1 MITIEELKMLGQ
13 TETKL
18 AKVCSEWAKQ
28 HLDNRWQHYVGW
40 AFGDHGYIGI
50 NYSYNDIVNN
60 VEYETCYGTKLVS
73 WEDMVEFSK
82 TLEL

>member
-1 MITIEELKMLGQ
+1 MITIEELKTYEQ

-18 AKVCSEWAKQ
+18 SKVCLEWAKQ
-28 HLDNRWQHYVGW
+28 NLDNSWQRYAGW

-50 NYSYNDIVNN
+50 NYTYNDIDNN
-60 VEYETCYGTKLVS
+60 AEYETCYGYKLVS

-82 TLEL
+82 TLL